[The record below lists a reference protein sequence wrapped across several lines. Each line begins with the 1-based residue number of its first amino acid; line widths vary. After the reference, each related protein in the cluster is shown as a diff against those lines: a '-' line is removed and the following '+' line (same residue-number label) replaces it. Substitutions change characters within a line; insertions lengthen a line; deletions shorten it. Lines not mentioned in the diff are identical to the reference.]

1 MLTMHIAED
10 EPLTHGPANASSTNG
25 LAACLAH
32 HGVSPSVIQI
42 ALASL
47 AQVKAV
53 VLCRQTE
60 VDAWEVAD
68 AHTPPESSV

>member
-10 EPLTHGPANASSTNG
+10 EPLTHGPANASSANG

-53 VLCRQTE
+53 MLCRQTE
-60 VDAWEVAD
+60 VDAWEIAD
-68 AHTPPESSV
+68 THMG